1 MSDKTKE
8 LGNLAENLAGRYLES
23 QGYEIIERNYRKP
36 WGEIDIIVFKD
47 DVCVFVEVKANSRE
61 FAGNFNP
68 ELRVDEK
75 KLAKIIKTAEL
86 YMASEAVRTSH
97 DWPPHSKV
105 ECGGWQ
111 VDVVSVTFIKSEHK
125 AKIKHFKNVAEAL
138 F

>member
-68 ELRVDEK
+68 ELRVDER
-75 KLAKIIKTAEL
+75 KLAKIVKTAEL
-86 YMASEAVRTSH
+86 YMANEAVRTSH
-97 DWPPHSKV
+97 D
-105 ECGGWQ
+105 WQ
-111 VDVVSVTFIKSEHK
+111 VDVVSVTFIENEHK